1 MRSMG
6 GVERSETFPE
16 QHPERNA
23 NKKRCPVKP
32 GMTEGSYY
40 RMRGP
45 YRRITRFWDSP

>member
-23 NKKRCPVKP
+23 NKKVL
-32 GMTEGSYY
+32 
-40 RMRGP
+40 
-45 YRRITRFWDSP
+45 YRRMTRFWDSP